1 MAPLHRYWLFAGTIH
16 YACGGI
22 HDLHATYPTV
32 DEASAAAAA
41 WQADEDAL
49 YSWWHV
55 IDAHTG
61 TILAAS
67 AQQAYGVD
75 WPPTEAGDDTP
86 YEGT

>member
-1 MAPLHRYWLFAGTIH
+1 MAPLHRYWLFVGTIH

-32 DEASAAAAA
+32 DAAMAAGVA
-41 WQADEDAL
+41 RQADEAWR
-49 YSWWHV
+49 WWHV

-75 WPPTEAGDDTP
+75 WPPAEAGKNTP
-86 YEGT
+86 HEGT